1 MYRYL
6 ADTWQQALK
15 SKPQSIRERAI
26 LWRREQTIV
35 RLDVPTRLDRA
46 RHLGYKA
53 KQGFAVIR
61 IKVSKGGMRRARPR
75 MGRRPKHMG
84 VLRMKAAV
92 SMKQVAERRVKEKY
106 ANLHLLNSYFIYS
119 DGKHS
124 WYEVILVDPHHPSIK
139 ADKELHWLAGTIE

>member
-1 MYRYL
+1 
-6 ADTWQQALK
+6 
-15 SKPQSIRERAI
+15 
-26 LWRREQTIV
+26 
-35 RLDVPTRLDRA
+35 
-46 RHLGYKA
+46 
-53 KQGFAVIR
+53 
-61 IKVSKGGMRRARPR
+61 
-75 MGRRPKHMG
+75 MG
-84 VLRMKAAV
+84 VLKMKAAV